1 MTTKKTALFL
11 KYGSGI
17 SLHTASIKFFTT
29 EAESEIKMFE
39 EIHIEQAR
47 KIQEEKIGL
56 AEKIVKDTLAD
67 KRDTGL
73 PTIIYNLAKLPE
85 KKINFYSNQI
95 ADKIT
100 NKFKEAMDL
109 YIRRNEQKNL
119 AIIGLIIII
128 IFLTLTLFFV

>member
-1 MTTKKTALFL
+1 
-11 KYGSGI
+11 
-17 SLHTASIKFFTT
+17 
-29 EAESEIKMFE
+29 MFE